1 MFFQVGR
8 VNWGANAAN
17 TDIISA
23 VNVVTPCGLVDDRI
37 MSLIALTTPITE
49 WGQVHMKES
58 YVYILASK
66 YKGTLY
72 IGMTSDLVKRVWEHK
87 NKFVSGFTAQY
98 NVTKLVYYE
107 IFNDIQ
113 LAAAREKRLKEWKGQ
128 WKIDLIQ
135 KMNPNWQDLYHNII
149 Q

>member
-66 YKGTLY
+66 CNGTLY

-107 IFNDIQ
+107 HLRRCVPHIV
-113 LAAAREKRLKEWKGQ
+113 K
-128 WKIDLIQ
+128 
-135 KMNPNWQDLYHNII
+135 
-149 Q
+149 